1 MSADA
6 LGITDFLQF
15 AQKKRNKA
23 LSAEIASLSQNV
35 SSEIQELRNRELE
48 TTLEAILQGLE
59 AA

>member
-6 LGITDFLQF
+6 VCITDFLQF
-15 AQKKRNKA
+15 AQKKRNQA
-23 LSAEIASLSQNV
+23 LSAELALISQNV

-48 TTLEAILQGLE
+48 TTLDAILQGLE